1 MNFGVNKMMKM
12 TEKELLA
19 MTLEDCPL
27 DITFD
32 VALNEILIGHDDLKM
47 PIALDLECNDIE
59 LIPESPAITFKN
71 LGRFMAK
78 YGGFPGAVGHSRENG
93 TIDGWLTSITVDGG
107 TGKVDNETFII
118 NDITITDERW
128 AKMGVEDE

>member
-1 MNFGVNKMMKM
+1 MTKM

-27 DITFD
+27 DISFD
-32 VALNEILIGHDDLKM
+32 VALNRIIIGHDDLNKS
-47 PIALDLECNDIE
+47 IALDLDLDDIE

-78 YGGFPGAVGHSRENG
+78 HGKGPKCVFWPYGENG
-93 TIDGWLTSITVDGG
+93 TSVDSRLGYIHSG
-107 TGKVDNETFII
+107 AKPYYSPKYEVCFKHCK
-118 NDITITDERW
+118 ITDELW
-128 AKMGVEDE
+128 GKMGVNDE

>member
-1 MNFGVNKMMKM
+1 MTKM

-47 PIALDLECNDIE
+47 PIALDLDLNDIE
-59 LIPESPAITFKN
+59 LIEESPAITFKN
-71 LGRFMAK
+71 LGRFMA
-78 YGGFPGAVGHSRENG
+78 
-93 TIDGWLTSITVDGG
+93 
-107 TGKVDNETFII
+107 
-118 NDITITDERW
+118 
-128 AKMGVEDE
+128 